1 MRGTSIRDIWRAI
14 RSFARDQRGN
24 AMMLT
29 AAAIVPIVGIV
40 GSGIDIGRGYMA
52 ELRLQQ
58 ACDAGVLAGR
68 RYMGASAY
76 SDQAEGEANKMFAFN
91 FPDGMYGSS
100 DVNFES
106 APQGVSDVAGT
117 ATATLPTSI
126 MHIFGFDEFNLS
138 VNCAAKLEISNV
150 DVMLVLDVTGSM
162 KDPGTGTQARIDEL
176 KEASMTFFD
185 TLTQAEK
192 GDGRLRIGVMPYS
205 STVNVGKILVAE
217 NSNWIANS
225 VTMPS
230 RQIEQVESLKWQ
242 TGTTV
247 NGTASNGT
255 AAMVVD
261 WANVNPVVT
270 ISNKT
275 STTCPQTSGGANST
289 ATTYQSQTTTQT
301 SQTINSSGERVTT
314 NDLKQK
320 YRYFEYRYRWTSPNC
335 YKQSRT
341 MEYTQTTP
349 QTITQPPTRYNY
361 IDRTFNVT
369 SAKTGGTITT
379 STGVNGINESNTW
392 GGCIFERKT
401 TAFASNATAPSTAL
415 DMDIDSAPGTTDDSR
430 WKVMIPEIAYARAQ
444 TVGTKP
450 STTGTLNVN
459 VGNVKYSNDNPPVP
473 YYMSYKA
480 NWGNGWGVCPAEA
493 MKLTEFDADD
503 RSTFDTYI
511 KSLQPVGGTYHDVG
525 MAWGARFLSPT
536 GIFADENATADNGRP
551 IDRHIVFMTDGAMS
565 ANMGNLTFQGYEYL
579 NQNVSGSIDTSDA
592 NLTAR
597 HNNRFVQLC
606 EAARDRNITV
616 WVVALSVNLNTNLT
630 NCATPGKAY
639 QTLVKADGTKVT
651 LKDIFASIAGQI
663 SRLRLSQ

>member
-1 MRGTSIRDIWRAI
+1 MRGTLIRDIWRGV
-14 RSFARDQRGN
+14 RKLLRDQRGN

-29 AAAIVPIVGIV
+29 AAAIVPVIGIV

-68 RYMGASAY
+68 RYMGVSSYGDKAEAEAS
-76 SDQAEGEANKMFAFN
+76 KMFDFN
-91 FPDGMYGSS
+91 YPAGFYGSESVSFSSEPEGTS
-100 DVNFES
+100 DVK
-106 APQGVSDVAGT
+106 GT
-117 ATATLPTSI
+117 ATARVPTSI
-126 MHIFGFDEFNLS
+126 MYIFGVDNFNLS
-138 VNCAAKLEISNV
+138 VDCAAKLEISNL
-150 DVMLVLDVTGSM
+150 DIMLVLDVTGSM

-185 TLTQAEK
+185 TLTTAEK
-192 GDGRLRIGVMPYS
+192 GDGRLRIGVVPYS
-205 STVNVGKILVAE
+205 STVNVGKILVDE
-217 NSNWIANS
+217 NPAWIADT

-230 RQIEQVESLKWQ
+230 RQIEANNWQ

-247 NGTASNGT
+247 NGTASDGA
-255 AAMVVD
+255 AAMVID
-261 WANVNPVVT
+261 WANMNPVQTV
-270 ISNKT
+270 SNKNA
-275 STTCPQTSGGANST
+275 TTCPQTSGGANST

-301 SQTINSSGERVTT
+301 SQTINSNGERVTT

-320 YRYFEYRYRWTSPNC
+320 YRYLEYRYRWTSPNC

-341 MEYTQTTP
+341 MEYTRTTP

-361 IDRTFNVT
+361 LNRTFNVA
-369 SAKTGGTITT
+369 SAKSGGALVT
-379 STGVNGINESNTW
+379 STGTNGTNETNYWS
-392 GGCIFERKT
+392 GCIFERKT
-401 TAFASNATAPSTAL
+401 VYFAANATAPSTAQ
-415 DMDIDSAPGTTDDSR
+415 DMDIDSAPGTSDDSR
-430 WKVMIPEIAYARAQ
+430 WKAMIPEIAYARAQ
-444 TVGTKP
+444 AVSSKP

-459 VGNVKYSNDNPPVP
+459 VGNVSGTNYG
-473 YYMSYKA
+473 SYKV
-480 NWGNGWGVCPAEA
+480 NWPNGWGVCPAAA
-493 MKLTEFDADD
+493 MKLTEFEASD

-525 MAWGARFLSPT
+525 MVWGARLLSPT
-536 GIFADENATADNGRP
+536 GLFKDENATAENGRP
-551 IDRHIVFMTDGAMS
+551 IDRHIIFMTDGVMS

-592 NLTAR
+592 TLTSL
-597 HNNRFVQLC
+597 HNNRFGQLC
-606 EAARDRNITV
+606 AAARGKNITV
-616 WVVALSVNLNTNLT
+616 WVVALSVNLNTSLT

-651 LKDIFASIAGQI
+651 LKDIFSSIAGQI

>member
-68 RYMGASAY
+68 RYMGASSY
-76 SDQAEGEANKMFAFN
+76 GDQAEAEADKMFAFN

-100 DVNFES
+100 DVEFQS

-117 ATATLPTSI
+117 ATATLPTTI
-126 MHIFGFDEFNLS
+126 MHVFGFDEFNLS
-138 VNCAAKLEISNV
+138 VSCAAKLEISNV

-176 KEASMTFFD
+176 KEASMTFFK
-185 TLTQAEK
+185 TLTSAEK
-192 GDGRLRIGVMPYS
+192 GDGRLRIGVVPYS
-205 STVNVGKILVAE
+205 STVNVGAILLAE
-217 NSNWIANS
+217 NPDWIADT
-225 VTMPS
+225 VIMPS
-230 RQIEQVESLKWQ
+230 RQIEPNNWQ

-247 NGTASNGT
+247 NGTASDG
-255 AAMVVD
+255 AATMVID
-261 WANVNPVVT
+261 WANMNPVQTV
-270 ISNKT
+270 SNKN
-275 STTCPQTSGGANST
+275 STTCPQTSGGANSSAT
-289 ATTYQSQTTTQT
+289 AYQSQTTTQT
-301 SQTINSSGERVTT
+301 GQTINSNGERVTT

-320 YRYFEYRYRWTSPNC
+320 YRYLEYRYRWSSNTC
-335 YKQSRT
+335 YRQSRT
-341 MEYTQTTP
+341 MEYTRTTP

-361 IDRTFNVT
+361 INRTFNV
-369 SAKTGGTITT
+369 AALKTGGTITT
-379 STGVNGINESNTW
+379 STGVNGTNETNSW

-401 TAFASNATAPSTAL
+401 TAFAADATAPSTAL
-415 DMDIDSAPGTTDDSR
+415 DMDIDSAPGTSDDSR
-430 WKVMIPEIAYARAQ
+430 WKMMIPEIAYARAQ
-444 TVGTKP
+444 QVSSKP

-459 VGNVKYSNDNPPVP
+459 VGNVGYSGSTPLYQN
-473 YYMSYKA
+473 YKA
-480 NWGNGWGVCPAEA
+480 NWPSGWGVCPAAA
-493 MKLTEFDADD
+493 MKLTEMDADD
-503 RSTFDTYI
+503 ESSFQTYI
-511 KSLQPVGGTYHDVG
+511 NSLQPVGGTYHDVG
-525 MAWGARFLSPT
+525 MAWGARLLSPT
-536 GIFADENATADNGRP
+536 GILSDENATATNGRP

-579 NQNVSGSIDTSDA
+579 NQNVSGSIDTSDT

-606 EAARDRNITV
+606 NAARDRNITV

-639 QTLVKADGTKVT
+639 QTLTKPDGTKVT
-651 LKDIFASIAGQI
+651 LKDIFSSIAGQI

>member
-1 MRGTSIRDIWRAI
+1 MRGTLIRDIWRGV
-14 RSFARDQRGN
+14 RKLLRDQRGN

-29 AAAIVPIVGIV
+29 AAAIVPVIGIV

-68 RYMGASAY
+68 RYMGVSAY
-76 SDQAEGEANKMFAFN
+76 GDAAEAEANKMFDFN
-91 FPDGMYGSS
+91 YPAGFYGSESVSFASEPEGTS
-100 DVNFES
+100 DVK
-106 APQGVSDVAGT
+106 GT
-117 ATATLPTSI
+117 ATARVPTSI
-126 MHIFGFDEFNLS
+126 MYIFGVDNFNLS
-138 VNCAAKLEISNV
+138 VDCAAKLEISNL

-185 TLTQAEK
+185 TLTSAEK
-192 GDGRLRIGVMPYS
+192 GDGRLRIGVVPYS
-205 STVNVGKILVAE
+205 STVNVGKILVDE
-217 NSNWIANS
+217 NPAWIADT

-230 RQIEQVESLKWQ
+230 RQIEANNWQ

-247 NGTASNGT
+247 NGTASDSA
-255 AAMVVD
+255 AAMVID
-261 WANVNPVVT
+261 WANVTPTST

-289 ATTYQSQTTTQT
+289 ATAYQSQTTTQT
-301 SQTINSSGERVTT
+301 SQTVNSNGERVTT

-320 YRYFEYRYRWTSPNC
+320 YRYLEYRYRWTSPNC

-341 MEYTQTTP
+341 MEYTRTTP

-361 IDRTFNVT
+361 LNRTFNVAT
-369 SAKTGGTITT
+369 AKTGGALVT
-379 STGVNGINESNTW
+379 STATNGTNETNYW

-401 TAFASNATAPSTAL
+401 TYFAANATAPSTAQ
-415 DMDIDSAPGTTDDSR
+415 DMDIDSAPGTSDDSR
-430 WKVMIPEIAYARAQ
+430 WKAMIPEIAYARAQ
-444 TVGTKP
+444 AVSTKP

-459 VGNVKYSNDNPPVP
+459 VGNVSGTNYG
-473 YYMSYKA
+473 SYKV
-480 NWGNGWGVCPAEA
+480 NWPNGWGVCPAAA
-493 MKLTEFDADD
+493 MKLTEFEASD

-511 KSLQPVGGTYHDVG
+511 KSLQPVGGTYHDIG
-525 MAWGARFLSPT
+525 MVWGARLLSPT
-536 GIFADENATADNGRP
+536 GIFADENATAENGRP
-551 IDRHIVFMTDGAMS
+551 IDRHIIFMTDGAMS

-592 NLTAR
+592 TLTSL
-597 HNNRFVQLC
+597 HNNRFAQLC
-606 EAARDRNITV
+606 TAAKGKNITV
-616 WVVALSVNLNTNLT
+616 WVVALSVNLNTSLT

-639 QTLVKADGTKVT
+639 QTLVKPDGTKVT
-651 LKDIFASIAGQI
+651 LKDIFSSIAGQI